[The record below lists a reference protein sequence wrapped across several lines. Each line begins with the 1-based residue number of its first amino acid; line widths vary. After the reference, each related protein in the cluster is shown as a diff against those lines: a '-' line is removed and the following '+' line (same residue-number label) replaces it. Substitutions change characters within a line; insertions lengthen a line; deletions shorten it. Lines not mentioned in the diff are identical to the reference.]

1 VSAPVGL
8 ERVEPPAEEGS
19 TPARLVA
26 AVPTHVEDP
35 ADGRRPA
42 TGAWL
47 PGDPVGRRR
56 FVDVGTVPLEL
67 GGEVPEVR
75 VAYETWGELA
85 PDGGNAVLILH
96 ALTGDSHV
104 TGAPGPGH
112 PTAGWWDE
120 VIGPGR
126 DIDTDRWFV
135 VAPNVLGGCQG
146 TTGPS
151 SLDPDGQPWGARFPR
166 VTVRDQVEVERRVAD
181 HLGIDTWAAVVGGS
195 MGGMRVLEWAVT
207 HPDRVRGIA
216 PLAVSATATADQI
229 AIQSIQIDAIR
240 ADPVFRDG
248 DYLLDVHADPQRAEG
263 PTDGLAIARR
273 LAHFSYRSA
282 EELDVRFGRQAQND
296 EDPLR
301 GGRFAVQ
308 SYLEYHGA
316 KLSRRF
322 DAASYVV
329 LTESMNSHD
338 VGRDRGGVAAALR
351 RVDAEVLV
359 AGVDSDRLYPIGEQH
374 RLAHLLRVKGD
385 RARIV
390 RSPHGHDGFLIERD
404 QVGRMLADLLT
415 RVVAR

>member
-1 VSAPVGL
+1 MTAPLELDDRERELDASSPTGPAVMADPVG
-8 ERVEPPAEEGS
+8 
-19 TPARLVA
+19 
-26 AVPTHVEDP
+26 VEDP
-35 ADGRRPA
+35 ATPPRSA

-47 PGDPVGRRR
+47 EGDPVGRRQ
-56 FVDVGTVPLEL
+56 FVEVGDVPLEL
-67 GGEVPEVR
+67 GGQLPDVR
-75 VAYETWGELA
+75 VAYETWGQLA
-85 PDGGNAVLILH
+85 PDGSNAVLILH

-104 TGAPGPGH
+104 TGPAGPGH
-112 PTAGWWDE
+112 PTPGWWDE

-151 SLDPDGQPWGARFPR
+151 SLDPDGRPWAARFPR
-166 VTVRDQVEVERRVAD
+166 LTVRDQVEVERRVTD
-181 HLGIDTWAAVVGGS
+181 HLGIDSWAAIVGGS

-229 AIQSIQIDAIR
+229 AVQSIQVDAIR
-240 ADPVFRDG
+240 SDPRFRGG
-248 DYLLDVHADPQRAEG
+248 DYLLQVRADPAGAEG

-282 EELDVRFGRQAQND
+282 EELDARFGRRPQGG

-308 SYLEYHGA
+308 SYLEHHGA

-322 DAASYVV
+322 DAASYVT
-329 LTESMNSHD
+329 LTESMNTHD
-338 VGRDRGGVAAALR
+338 VGRDRGGVAAALH
-351 RVDAEVLV
+351 RVRAEVLV

-374 RLAHLLRVKGD
+374 RLAHLLRVPGD

-404 QVGRMLADLLT
+404 QVGRMLGDLLE
-415 RVVAR
+415 RVPAG

>member
-1 VSAPVGL
+1 MGLERMEPDPEPGSAPV
-8 ERVEPPAEEGS
+8 RP
-19 TPARLVA
+19 VA
-26 AVPTHVEDP
+26 AVPARVDDP
-35 ADGRRPA
+35 TNSQRPA

-56 FVDVGTVPLEL
+56 FVEVGTVALEL
-67 GGEVPEVR
+67 GGEIPEVT

-85 PDGGNAVLILH
+85 PDGSNAVLILH

-104 TGAPGPGH
+104 TGDPGPGH
-112 PTAGWWDE
+112 PTPGWWDE

-151 SLDPDGQPWGARFPR
+151 SLAPDGRPWGARFPW

-181 HLGIDTWAAVVGGS
+181 HLGVDTWAAVVGGS

-229 AIQSIQIDAIR
+229 ALQSIQIDAIR
-240 ADPVFRDG
+240 TDPAFRGG
-248 DYLLDVHADPQRAEG
+248 DYLLDVYADPEHAVG

-282 EELDVRFGRQAQND
+282 EELDVRFGRQAQGS

-301 GGRFAVQ
+301 DGRFAVQ

-329 LTESMNSHD
+329 LTNSMNSHD

-359 AGVDSDRLYPIGEQH
+359 AGVESDRLYPIGEQH
-374 RLAHLLRVKGD
+374 RLAHLLGVRGG

-404 QVGRMLADLLT
+404 QVGRMLGDLLD